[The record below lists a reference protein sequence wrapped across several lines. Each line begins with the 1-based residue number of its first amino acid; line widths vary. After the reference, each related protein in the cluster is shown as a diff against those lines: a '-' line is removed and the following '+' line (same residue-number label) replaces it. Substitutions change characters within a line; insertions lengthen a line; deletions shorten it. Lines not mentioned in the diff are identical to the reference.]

1 MYARERLRVVFFKL
15 PQYKLSE
22 MLPSGEKILGIADF
36 RSLSWR
42 GRGIRVRTG
51 RVSMCGLE

>member
-1 MYARERLRVVFFKL
+1 MSVKGCMLFFSNL

-22 MLPSGEKILGIADF
+22 MLPFGDKILGIADF

-51 RVSMCGLE
+51 RGNMCGLE